1 MTLVSTCAAL
11 ALLLAACHPDHSG
24 NTEVP
29 RSDQMFGG
37 GIAPRSHQIP
47 PGHEAEVRKLFESN
61 NVSYPI
67 SVVSSAGT
75 NTQFVNPKPAY
86 IGTDRF
92 VIGATPEIH
101 AELDQLLAAMAKMPA
116 PPATST
122 YAMTYW
128 AIEADPSADSQIPPD
143 LSEIAP
149 VLQSLAGLGP
159 RHFKT
164 IDRVAAHVLDGFRAD
179 VKGRELSVEQT
190 LSVDPS
196 ALELG
201 LRLELR
207 GHRDEP
213 STSVDT
219 KLQLAVDKPIVLG
232 QTSIAA
238 GSDTSA
244 GVVLYV
250 VRAQRA
256 Q

>member
-1 MTLVSTCAAL
+1 
-11 ALLLAACHPDHSG
+11 
-24 NTEVP
+24 
-29 RSDQMFGG
+29 MFGG

-47 PGHEAEVRKLFESN
+47 AGHEAEVRKLFEAHTI
-61 NVSYPI
+61 SYPI
-67 SVVSSAGT
+67 AVVSSAGT
-75 NTQFVNPKPAY
+75 NTQFVNPNPAY

-92 VIGATPEIH
+92 VISATPEIQDQ
-101 AELDQLLAAMAKMPA
+101 LDQLLAAMAKMPA

-128 AIEADPSADSQIPPD
+128 AIEADPGTDSQIPPE
-143 LSEIAP
+143 LGEIAP

-164 IDRVAAHVLDGFRAD
+164 IDRVATHVLDGFRAD

-190 LSVDPS
+190 LSADPS
-196 ALELG
+196 TLELA
-201 LRLELR
+201 LKLELR
-207 GHRDEP
+207 GNRDEP

-232 QTSIAA
+232 QTSIGV
-238 GSDTSA
+238 GSDSSA

>member
-1 MTLVSTCAAL
+1 MTLAPTCAAV

-29 RSDQMFGG
+29 RTDQVLGG
-37 GIAPRSHQIP
+37 GVVPRSHQIP
-47 PGHEAEVRKLFESN
+47 AGHEAEVRKLFETKTI
-61 NVSYPI
+61 SYPI
-67 SVVSSAGT
+67 AVVSSAGT
-75 NTQFVNPKPAY
+75 NTQFVQPNPAY
-86 IGTDRF
+86 IGADRF
-92 VIGATPEIH
+92 VIGATPQIH

-128 AIEADPSADSQIPPD
+128 AIEADPSTDSQVPQD
-143 LSEIAP
+143 LGEITP
-149 VLQSLAGLGP
+149 VLQSLSGLGP

-164 IDRVAAHVLDGFRAD
+164 IDRVATRVLDGFRAD

-190 LSVDPS
+190 LSADPS
-196 ALELG
+196 TLELG

-213 STSVDT
+213 STSVET

-232 QTSIAA
+232 QTAIGA
-238 GSDTSA
+238 GSDGSA